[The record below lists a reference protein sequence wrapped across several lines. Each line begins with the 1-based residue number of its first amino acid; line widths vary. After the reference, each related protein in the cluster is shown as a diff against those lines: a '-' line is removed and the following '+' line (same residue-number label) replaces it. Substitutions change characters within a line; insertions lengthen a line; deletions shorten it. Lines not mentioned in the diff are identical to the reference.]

1 MGLREDLRLICTTG
15 EGIAMANIEE
25 LKKEAEEA
33 KERMKRDMV
42 DFRDIL
48 RKIALEA
55 GENGRTRA
63 EAAMHRAEKRIE
75 ETVSR
80 VETRMDKAIAVL
92 SGPETGTGK
101 VVTREFDL
109 SDFTNVEVACCF
121 RVDIVQSDS
130 YSVTV
135 TSDESLFDYINVD
148 KSGNTLKIS
157 IKPFHFHTRP
167 TLGAHVT
174 MPMLNKLRLSAA
186 AKCSVNGFSSQEKL
200 DLNLSGAS
208 SLDIDIEASITKVE
222 VSGASKLHGNMRLGD
237 SEFTLSGASRME
249 LKGSA
254 RDVELNA
261 WGASRLEMAGYTLGD
276 AKVDLKGASQA
287 VVSISGK
294 LDLNI
299 SGSSRFT
306 YCGSPTMGSIK
317 VSGAS
322 TLTQK

>member
-1 MGLREDLRLICTTG
+1 MSLRVDLRLICTTG

-25 LKKEAEEA
+25 LKREAEEA

-42 DFRDIL
+42 EFRDTL

-55 GENGRTRA
+55 GENGRTKA
-63 EAAMHRAEKRIE
+63 EAAMYQAERRIE

-80 VETRMDKAIAVL
+80 VETRVDKAIAVL

-101 VVTREFDL
+101 VVTREFDF

-121 RVDIVQSDS
+121 KVDIVQSDS

-135 TSDESLFDYINVD
+135 TGNESLFDYINVD

-157 IKPFHFHTRP
+157 VKPFHFHTRP

-186 AKCSVNGFSSQEKL
+186 AKCSANGFSSQDKL
-200 DLNLSGAS
+200 DVNLAGAS
-208 SLDIDIEASITKVE
+208 SLDIDIEAGKTKVE
-222 VSGASKLHGNMRLGD
+222 VSGASKLHGNMKLGD

-261 WGASRLEMAGYTLGD
+261 WGASRLELAGYALRD

-287 VVSISGK
+287 TVSINGK
-294 LDLNI
+294 LDIDI
-299 SGSSRFT
+299 SGSSRLT
-306 YCGSPTMGSIK
+306 YCGSPTIGSVK
-317 VSGAS
+317 VSDAS
-322 TLTQK
+322 TLTHK

>member
-1 MGLREDLRLICTTG
+1 MSLRVDLRLICTTG

-25 LKKEAEEA
+25 LKREAEEA
-33 KERMKRDMV
+33 KERMKRDMIE
-42 DFRDIL
+42 FRDTL

-55 GENGRTRA
+55 GENGRAKA

-80 VETRMDKAIAVL
+80 VETGVDKAIAVL

-101 VVTREFDL
+101 VVTREFDF

-121 RVDIVQSDS
+121 RVDIVHSDS

-135 TSDESLFDYINVD
+135 TSNESLSDHIIVD

-157 IKPFHFHTRP
+157 VKPFHFHTRP
-167 TLGAHVT
+167 TLSARVT

-186 AKCSVNGFSSQEKL
+186 AKCCISGFSSQEKL
-200 DLNLSGAS
+200 SLNLSGAS
-208 SLDIDIEASITKVE
+208 SLDIDIEAGSAKVE
-222 VSGASKLHGNMRLGD
+222 ISGASRLRGSMKLDD

-261 WGASRLEMAGYTLGD
+261 WGASRLEMAGYTLRD

-287 VVSISGK
+287 AVSINGK
-294 LDLNI
+294 LDLDI
-299 SGSSRFT
+299 SGSSRLT
-306 YCGSPTMGSIK
+306 YCGSPTMSSVK

-322 TLTQK
+322 TLTHK

>member
-1 MGLREDLRLICTTG
+1 MSLRVDLRLICTTG

-25 LKKEAEEA
+25 LKREAEEA
-33 KERMKRDMV
+33 KERMKRDMLE
-42 DFRDIL
+42 FRDVL

-55 GENGRTRA
+55 GENGRARA
-63 EAAMHRAEKRIE
+63 ETAMHRAEKRIE

-80 VETRMDKAIAVL
+80 VETGIDKAIAVL

-101 VVTREFDL
+101 VVTREFDF

-121 RVDIVQSDS
+121 KVDIVRSDS

-135 TSDESLFDYINVD
+135 TSNESLFDHIIVD

-157 IKPFHFHTRP
+157 VKPFHFHTRP
-167 TLGAHVT
+167 TLSAHVT
-174 MPMLNKLRLSAA
+174 MPMLNKLRLSAT
-186 AKCSVNGFSSQEKL
+186 AKCNVSDFSSQEKL
-200 DLNLSGAS
+200 SLNLSGAT
-208 SLDIDIEASITKVE
+208 SLDIDIDAGRAKVE
-222 VSGASKLHGNMRLGD
+222 ISGASRLRGSMKLDD

-261 WGASRLEMAGYTLGD
+261 WGASRLELAGYALRD

-287 VVSISGK
+287 AVNVGGK
-294 LDLNI
+294 LDLDI
-299 SGSSRFT
+299 SGSSRLT
-306 YCGSPTMGSIK
+306 YCGSPTMGSVK